1 MHDLTILLDAL
12 HFAADK
18 HRDQRRKDAGAT
30 PYINHCIALAEL
42 LARVGQ
48 VHDPVV
54 LAGAILHDTVEDTRT
69 TFDELERR
77 YGPEIT
83 GIVRELTD
91 DKTLDKAVRKERQ
104 VAHAPH
110 ASPRAKL
117 VKLADKICNV
127 EDVITSPPAHW
138 PTERRRE
145 YLQWS
150 ARVVD
155 GCRGTNAALE
165 ARFDVLLAEGLA
177 QLPA

>member
-1 MHDLTILLDAL
+1 MHDLTILFDAL

-18 HRDQRRKDAGAT
+18 HRDQRRKDVGAT

-42 LARVGQ
+42 LVRVGQ

-54 LAGAILHDTVEDTRT
+54 LASAILHDTVEDTRT
-69 TFDELERR
+69 TFDELEVR

-83 GIVRELTD
+83 GIVREVSD
-91 DKTLDKAVRKERQ
+91 DKTLEKAVRKARQ
-104 VAHAPH
+104 VEHAPH

-127 EDVITSPPAHW
+127 EDVIASPPADW
-138 PTERRRE
+138 PAERRRE
-145 YLQWS
+145 YLEWS
-150 ARVVD
+150 AQVVA